1 MALYKSSIA
10 SLIVMGASGTIKFN
24 KGEYSTT
31 DKKEIADIESTPS
44 FEYGEIV
51 KVEEAKA
58 EKVKETKETPVKE
71 PVEPTEPTEPAK
83 VEPPKAVEPKE

>member
-44 FEYGEIV
+44 FKYGEIV
-51 KVEEAKA
+51 KVVEEKA
-58 EKVKETKETPVKE
+58 EKVKEPVAEKVKE
-71 PVEPTEPTEPAK
+71 PVEPTEPAK

>member
-51 KVEEAKA
+51 KVVEEKSEKVKEPVA
-58 EKVKETKETPVKE
+58 EKVKEPV
-71 PVEPTEPTEPAK
+71 EPTEPAK

>member
-51 KVEEAKA
+51 KVVEEKA
-58 EKVKETKETPVKE
+58 EKVKEPVAEKAKE
-71 PVEPTEPTEPAK
+71 PVKPTEPAK